1 MHNRRKARVA
11 VLQSLY
17 AVELGGNNPVEAVK
31 NIVKKV
37 CDNDIEAIK
46 YSEKLLYNTVDNASE
61 HDRMIQKHI
70 TNWEINRLA
79 TIDKLILRMAISE
92 LLFSDEVPT
101 KVTINE
107 AIELAKDFSTRKSGT
122 FVNGILD
129 AILTDLTS
137 EGKIKKTGRGL
148 IESSQ
153 NQ

>member
-17 AVELGGNNPVEAVK
+17 AVELGGNNAVEAVK
-31 NIVKKV
+31 NIVKQV

-79 TIDKLILRMAISE
+79 TIDKLILRLAISE
-92 LLFSDEVPT
+92 LLFSDDVPT